1 MLDLAW
7 TRAPVQAAGFPHL
20 YNVSVVD
27 IEEANII
34 DHGLD
39 SPAKHALSLV
49 DGAILLDLDSGCEVQ
64 AARVVGRAGHC
75 ELISAPNLTSAS
87 V

>member
-1 MLDLAW
+1 MLGLAW
-7 TRAPVQAAGFPHL
+7 IRAETEITDFPHL
-20 YNVSVVD
+20 HDVGVVD
-27 IEEANII
+27 IKEANII

-75 ELISAPNLTSAS
+75 ELISAPNLTSAL